1 MSAATQE
8 DRHGRVV
15 FGLMLVTVGALA
27 WMVQL
32 GLVEADHAWQFWPLL
47 VISHGLRRLLGGF
60 WARGIVVVGIG
71 IVLQLDVL
79 DYLEI
84 GATWPLMLI
93 ALGVAMCLDELSR
106 LGDRGRG
113 PRRSSEEKD
122 HG

>member
-1 MSAATQE
+1 MSEATREERQS
-8 DRHGRVV
+8 RVV

-27 WMVQL
+27 WMVQI
-32 GLVEADHAWQFWPLL
+32 GVVEVDHVWQFWPLL
-47 VISHGLRRLLGGF
+47 VIAHGLRRLLGGY
-60 WARGIVVVGIG
+60 WARGVVVIGIG

-93 ALGVAMCLDELSR
+93 ALGVAMCLDELGR
-106 LGDRGRG
+106 LGDRGRDSH
-113 PRRSSEEKD
+113 RSSEERD